1 MYLKEL
7 KYGYDI
13 PADLKQTFANKF
25 TLTISQNQIIKMKN
39 DGVLTDRDLAIAKF
53 LFQFKFATLDQVYRF
68 LKENNKKVSLENRL
82 NKLVQYRVLNKF
94 MLGEFEL
101 DEIEKDALDIY
112 CLDLGGRYL
121 LSNYSNLDT
130 NNWYT
135 TVNMKTS
142 ELISIN
148 LLNIE
153 FFLKL
158 LDSIPEKIEYFKTE
172 PEYKVGKTTII
183 PAFELAINENGRL
196 VFFIGEVFR
205 GWDTF
210 IDTRE
215 RIKGLES
222 VLCTN
227 AWKKYFI
234 GNNPP
239 VLLIF
244 TENDEF
250 AKNLG
255 AMFVSMSEDINFR
268 ITTDERLSKGID
280 GKDTFLKFE
289 EKDDNVLIK
298 EVRIMNFVNLEKNK

>member
-13 PADLKQTFANKF
+13 PANLKQTFENKF
-25 TLTISQNQIIKMKN
+25 TLTISQNQIVKMKN
-39 DGVLTDRDLAIAKF
+39 NGVLTDRDLTIAKF
-53 LFQFKFATLDQVYRF
+53 LFQFKFATAEQLFSF
-68 LKENNKKVSLENRL
+68 LKEDNKKISLKNRL

-94 MLGEFEL
+94 MLGEFET
-101 DEIEKDALDIY
+101 DRIEKDALEIY

-148 LLNIE
+148 LLNVE

-158 LDSIPEKIEYFKTE
+158 LSSIPEKIEYFKVE
-172 PEYKVGKTTII
+172 PEYRVGKTTII

-215 RIKGLES
+215 RIERLEGI
-222 VLCTN
+222 LCTN

-234 GNNPP
+234 GKNPP

-244 TENDEF
+244 TEDDES
-250 AKNLG
+250 AKKLG
-255 AMFVSMSEDINFR
+255 AMFVNMSEGINFR
-268 ITTDERLSKGID
+268 ITTDERFSKEID
-280 GKDTFLKFE
+280 NKNIFLKFE
-289 EKDDNVLIK
+289 EKDKNILIK
-298 EVRIMNFVNLEKNK
+298 ETRIMNFVK